1 MNQRK
6 QANNSPIDNCL
17 ILSGRISTR
26 VKQSLSPLGIPNYSF
41 WLEHRSNQVE
51 VNLER
56 QAWCKIQ
63 VILAGNQFSYLT
75 QQIKLGERVRI
86 KGFIHT
92 HKDFNGLNQLV
103 LHTEQI
109 EFIDQEKPNG
119 TLFPSS

>member
-6 QANNSPIDNCL
+6 LASNSPIDNCL
-17 ILSGRISTR
+17 ILSGKVASL

-41 WLEHRSNQVE
+41 WLEHRSSQIE

-63 VILAGNQFSYLT
+63 VVLSGNQFSYLT
-75 QQIKLGERVRI
+75 QQIKLGERVRV

-92 HKDFNGLNQLV
+92 HKDYNGLNQLV

>member
-6 QANNSPIDNCL
+6 LASNSPIDNCL
-17 ILSGRISTR
+17 ILSGSVASM
-26 VKQSLSPLGIPNYSF
+26 VKQSQNPLGVPNYRF
-41 WLEHRSNQVE
+41 WLEHRSIRTE

-63 VILAGNQFSYLT
+63 VVLNGSQFSLIT
-75 QQIKLGERVRI
+75 QQIKLGDKIRVH
-86 KGFIHT
+86 GFIHT
-92 HKDFNGLNQLV
+92 HKDYNGLSQLV
-103 LHTEQI
+103 VHAEHI

>member
-1 MNQRK
+1 M
-6 QANNSPIDNCL
+6 SVENCL
-17 ILSGRISTR
+17 ILAGTIATTL
-26 VKQSLSPLGIPNYSF
+26 KQSLSPIGIPTYSF
-41 WLEHRSNQVE
+41 YLEHRSNQTE
-51 VNLER
+51 VNLNR

-75 QQIKLGERVRI
+75 QHIMVGKKVRV

-109 EFIDQEKPNG
+109 EFID
-119 TLFPSS
+119 

>member
-6 QANNSPIDNCL
+6 LASNSPIDNCL
-17 ILSGRISTR
+17 ILSGKVASL

-41 WLEHRSNQVE
+41 WLEHRSSQIE

-75 QQIKLGERVRI
+75 QQIKLGEKVRV

-92 HKDFNGLNQLV
+92 HKDYNGLNQLV

>member
-1 MNQRK
+1 MQQKK

-17 ILSGRISTR
+17 ILSGIISTSL
-26 VKQSLSPLGIPNYSF
+26 KQSLSPIGIPTYSF
-41 WLEHRSNQVE
+41 YLEHRSTQQE

-63 VILAGNQFSYLT
+63 VVLAGNQFSYLT
-75 QQIKLGERVRI
+75 QQIKLGESVRI

-109 EFIDQEKPNG
+109 EFID
-119 TLFPSS
+119 